1 MSSPLDVIENWLNGD
16 GSVMAI
22 PVAASL
28 GIAASES
35 DVHDRLYWWIHR
47 PSNPLET
54 RDMALRLR
62 ALVDF
67 ECALSGYEDHQ
78 TWADENILTGV
89 DSSRLPKEFR
99 VRLNDAIAA
108 RQTIRQVLPAAVA
121 SWSCIRPD
129 DRSIYEWW
137 RVGIS
142 DPQTQEPPAS

>member
-67 ECALSGYEDHQ
+67 DRG
-78 TWADENILTGV
+78 W
-89 DSSRLPKEFR
+89 
-99 VRLNDAIAA
+99 AA
-108 RQTIRQVLPAAVA
+108 R
-121 SWSCIRPD
+121 
-129 DRSIYEWW
+129 
-137 RVGIS
+137 
-142 DPQTQEPPAS
+142 